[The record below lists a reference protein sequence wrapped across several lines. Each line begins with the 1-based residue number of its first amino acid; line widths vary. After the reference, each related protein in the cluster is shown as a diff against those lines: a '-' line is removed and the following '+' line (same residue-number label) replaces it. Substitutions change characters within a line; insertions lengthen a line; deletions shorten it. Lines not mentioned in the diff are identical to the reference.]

1 MKLAK
6 FLVATAAI
14 LASSSA
20 YAQGAK
26 DNQGTQAPQGAR
38 AEVKLGLGLSAMQ
51 NLGWANH
58 QSGLVYGGEVG
69 FDLAVAKRVSL
80 GVDAEATGSTFEQS
94 NYFPALKPGRDL
106 YAGLRASY
114 AVNDKVNLYGKIGYV
129 NGMLRQN
136 MGIYD
141 ASQTV
146 DGIRLGIGAQYKLSR
161 KLYSSV
167 EYRYSNY
174 QQGVSSN
181 QLMTGIGVRF

>member
-1 MKLAK
+1 MKIAK
-6 FLVATAAI
+6 FLVAAAAI

-20 YAQGAK
+20 FAQ
-26 DNQGTQAPQGAR
+26 DTQAPQGAR

-69 FDLAVAKRVSL
+69 FDLAVAKKVSL

-106 YAGLRASY
+106 YAGLRATY
-114 AVNDKVNLYGKIGYV
+114 ALNDNVNLYGKIGYV

-141 ASQTV
+141 ASRTV
-146 DGIRLGIGAQYKLSR
+146 DGIRLGIGAQYKLTS

-174 QQGVSSN
+174 QQNVSSN